1 MLLVNSS
8 QYNFQYGN
16 RIHFPYSIAMLET
29 FLQSNDHINQ
39 NFKFEKTF
47 VFREHVEE
55 DINKCK
61 NSDILLCS
69 CYVWNW
75 EITIHLAKQVKKINP
90 NCLIIFGGPQVPED
104 TTGFFEKHPFVDILV
119 HGEGEKIIENI
130 FNTYLGD
137 KDFSDVKG
145 ITTKEFKTT
154 FEGRINDL
162 DILPSPYLTS
172 NIWELIEKVEGVKW
186 ICSWETH
193 RGCPYLCTFCD
204 WGSAT
209 FTKMRKFSEER
220 LFKELEWFAEN
231 KIGYIDCCDANF
243 GIFFE
248 RDLRLGRKLKELALT
263 KKFPQTFQQ
272 SWAKNSSEKIIPI
285 AKELQEGGLLTAVT
299 LSVQSLDENTLNII
313 KRENMKFDKFSNLSN
328 QFRQQGLPTY
338 SEFIRG
344 LPGETL
350 ETFKQGLEQLIGESK
365 IDTIYI
371 FHCIILPNAPMNIP
385 EYREKYKIK
394 TVRSPIYLGHSSV
407 NNRTM
412 EEYENV
418 VISTSSAT
426 EEDIQEMY
434 LYSWVILSM
443 HSFGIL
449 EYVSRYYKKA
459 HGISF
464 MKFYEEVIE
473 FCKTEK
479 SIFSEEYEKVIEH
492 RDKGY
497 QGKGWN
503 HYDPNLGDIF
513 WPIEEAAWLRLT
525 SQKKRT
531 LDGINSLLD
540 YLEKKLGYTT
550 HKEILQDLVKFQLF
564 LISTKEDQD
573 IIKSENFDYDWKE
586 FFDNSSELKQ
596 TKKSYNYKNQVIE
609 KDDFEWNKRAIWYGR
624 RGKICKFDSNNLSES
639 QINFEAVEIRN
650 N

>member
-1 MLLVNSS
+1 
-8 QYNFQYGN
+8 
-16 RIHFPYSIAMLET
+16 
-29 FLQSNDHINQ
+29 
-39 NFKFEKTF
+39 
-47 VFREHVEE
+47 
-55 DINKCK
+55 
-61 NSDILLCS
+61 
-69 CYVWNW
+69 
-75 EITIHLAKQVKKINP
+75 
-90 NCLIIFGGPQVPED
+90 
-104 TTGFFEKHPFVDILV
+104 
-119 HGEGEKIIENI
+119 
-130 FNTYLGD
+130 
-137 KDFSDVKG
+137 
-145 ITTKEFKTT
+145 
-154 FEGRINDL
+154 
-162 DILPSPYLTS
+162 
-172 NIWELIEKVEGVKW
+172 
-186 ICSWETH
+186 
-193 RGCPYLCTFCD
+193 
-204 WGSAT
+204 
-209 FTKMRKFSEER
+209 
-220 LFKELEWFAEN
+220 
-231 KIGYIDCCDANF
+231 
-243 GIFFE
+243 
-248 RDLRLGRKLKELALT
+248 
-263 KKFPQTFQQ
+263 
-272 SWAKNSSEKIIPI
+272 
-285 AKELQEGGLLTAVT
+285 
-299 LSVQSLDENTLNII
+299 
-313 KRENMKFDKFSNLSN
+313 MKFDKFSNLSN

-459 HGISF
+459 HGMSF

-479 SIFSEEYEKVIEH
+479 SIFSEEYEKVMEH
-492 RDKGY
+492 RNKGY

-503 HYDPNLGDIF
+503 HHDPNLGDIF
-513 WPIEEAAWLRLT
+513 WPIEEATWLRLT

-550 HKEILQDLVKFQLF
+550 PKEILQDLVKFQLF